1 MDKQRYRPGQKVEH
15 PAFGTGLVVDVK
27 PGDRFDVLEVVFPSG
42 TRRLSSLTPQLAP
55 AEAGRRK
62 EKPAR
67 PPEITAPSP
76 QPAAEAGV
84 SAPSPPHP
92 AEPARVHYDEAAPGI
107 LERLRK
113 RDFGPAG
120 IFRLRLRAE
129 ELVREQGFQRL
140 ISLVE
145 LRDVEKFPHQEAAC
159 LRTLREMRGRVILA
173 DEVGLGKTI
182 EAGII
187 MKEYLMRGLVRRV
200 LILAPASLC
209 LQWQEEM
216 SRKFGLSFAI
226 QATGSDWS
234 EAPLLISSLERA
246 KMPARRSAVMESRY
260 DLVVVDEAHRLRNQR
275 TLNRQLVAELAPRH
289 LLLLTAT
296 PVQNDLRELYNL
308 ASLVRPGALGTWTG
322 FKREFITRGDPR
334 VPANP
339 GKLRQLLRSVM
350 LRSTRVS
357 AGLQWSK
364 RHVEVR
370 FVRLSE
376 PERELY
382 DAVSDF
388 AYRYLERSG
397 GDHAEHLSLLV
408 LEKEMGSS
416 VQAAM
421 RTLKALTRRART
433 ETENQELA
441 RLSDMA
447 AAVGTQAKLGAL
459 DDILGADP
467 SQVVIFTQFL
477 ATLEYLQAELR
488 KRGIPVEV
496 FHGGLTENA
505 KEKAIVRFRDRARVL
520 ISTEAGGEG
529 RNLQFCHVL
538 VNYDLP
544 WNPMRVEQRIGRVHR
559 LGQKHDVMVYNLAA
573 EDTIEA
579 YVLETLYRKIRLFE
593 LVVGEMENILS
604 QLQEGSSFEDRIFRA
619 WNGSNRREVRRRKFE
634 QLADEILAAQRNYE
648 QIRELDASILDEN

>member
-1 MDKQRYRPGQKVEH
+1 MEH
-15 PAFGTGLVVDVK
+15 PSFGTGLVVDVK

-55 AEAGRRK
+55 AAGGKRK
-62 EKPAR
+62 EKPPAR
-67 PPEITAPSP
+67 PAVRTSAILPSRVKAAPETPEP
-76 QPAAEAGV
+76 VEPT
-84 SAPSPPHP
+84 
-92 AEPARVHYDEAAPGI
+92 EPARIRYDESASGI
-107 LERLRK
+107 LARLQK
-113 RDFGPAG
+113 GDFGPPE

-145 LRDVEKFPHQEAAC
+145 LRDVEKFPHQESVC
-159 LRTLREMRGRVILA
+159 LRTLRELRGRAILA

-216 SRKFGLSFAI
+216 SRKFGLAFAI
-226 QATGSDWS
+226 QATGREWS
-234 EAPLLISSLERA
+234 EEPLLISSLERA

-308 ASLVRPGALGTWTG
+308 VSLVRPGALGTWTA

-339 GKLRQLLRSVM
+339 EKLRQLLRSVM

-370 FVRLSE
+370 SVKLSQ
-376 PERELY
+376 PERDLY
-382 DAVSDF
+382 DGVSDF
-388 AYRYLERSG
+388 AYRYLARSG
-397 GDHAEHLSLLV
+397 GERAEHLSLLV

-433 ETENQELA
+433 ETENQELT
-441 RLSDMA
+441 RLQEMA
-447 AAVGTQAKLGAL
+447 AVVGTQAKMGAL
-459 DDILGADP
+459 DEILAVDP
-467 SQVVIFTQFL
+467 SQVVIFTQFM
-477 ATLEYLQAELR
+477 ATLEYLKAELK

-496 FHGGLTENA
+496 FHGGLTETA
-505 KEKAIVRFRDRARVL
+505 KEKAIARFRDRARVL

-604 QLQEGSSFEDRIFRA
+604 QLQEGTSFEDRIFRA
-619 WNGSNRREVRRRKFE
+619 WNSSNRREVRRRKFE
-634 QLADEILAAQRNYE
+634 QLADEILAAQKNYE